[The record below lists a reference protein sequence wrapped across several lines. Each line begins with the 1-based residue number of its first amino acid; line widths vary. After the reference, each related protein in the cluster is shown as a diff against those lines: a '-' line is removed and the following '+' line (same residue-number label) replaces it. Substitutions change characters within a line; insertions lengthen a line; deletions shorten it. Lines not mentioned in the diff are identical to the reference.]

1 MPDSSRFE
9 EEVYQAL
16 PFLRTAPDTFREA
29 FFAQARRASA
39 PPKAFICMEGDRCRH
54 LPLVLSGSAR
64 VYKSGEQGR
73 EITLYRLTTGESC
86 ILTASCIL
94 TEHPFPAFA
103 VTESEVTAAFI
114 PAPVFRRWL
123 DEHDVWRQYVFDLL
137 WQRLADV
144 ITVVEAVTFRRMD
157 ARIAAHLVAAAGGGT
172 EVRTTHEAIADELG
186 TAREV
191 VSRNLKEF
199 EREGLLKLSR
209 GAIYLTDLDGLRK
222 KAYLV

>member
-16 PFLRTAPDTFREA
+16 PFLRTSSDAFRET
-29 FFAQARRASA
+29 FFSQAQRASA

-64 VYKSGEQGR
+64 VYKSGDQGR
-73 EITLYRLTTGESC
+73 EITLYRLETGESC

-103 VTESEVTAAFI
+103 VAESEVTAALI
-114 PAPVFRRWL
+114 PAVAFRRWL
-123 DEHDVWRQYVFDLL
+123 DEHDAWRQYVFDLL

-157 ARIAAHLVAAAGGGT
+157 ARIATYLVEAASGGT
-172 EVRTTHEAIADELG
+172 DVRTTHEAIADELG

-209 GAIYLTDLDGLRK
+209 GTIHLTNPEGLRK
-222 KAYLV
+222 KAHIL

>member
-1 MPDSSRFE
+1 MPDPTRFE

-16 PFLRTAPDTFREA
+16 PFIRTSPEA
-29 FFAQARRASA
+29 FRKAFFSEVRRAAA
-39 PPKAFICMEGDRCRH
+39 PPKTFICMEGDRCRQ

-73 EITLYRLTTGESC
+73 EITLYRLETGESC
-86 ILTASCIL
+86 ILTASCLL

-103 VTESEVTAAFI
+103 VTESDVTAAFI
-114 PAPVFRRWL
+114 PATAFRRWL
-123 DEHDVWRQYVFDLL
+123 DEHEVWRQYVFDLL

-144 ITVVEAVTFRRMD
+144 ITLVESVAFRRMD
-157 ARIAAHLVAAAGGGT
+157 VRIAAHLLESAGGET
-172 EVRTTHEAIADELG
+172 EIRTTHEAIADELG

-209 GAIYLTDLDGLRK
+209 GTIHLTNLKKLRK
-222 KAYLV
+222 KARPF